1 MRGEWSPCYDCLFPL
16 IRYLYGCE
24 EGCHGGD
31 CWRSGFEEL
40 CVVSLGFVSCWCS
53 CDVVGPPTAEENTGT
68 AEKELIACVR
78 RKN

>member
-1 MRGEWSPCYDCLFPL
+1 MDAKRDVM
-16 IRYLYGCE
+16 E
-24 EGCHGGD
+24 EIAGV
-31 CWRSGFEEL
+31 RVSKSYVL
-40 CVVSLGFVSCWCS
+40 SLGFVSCWCS